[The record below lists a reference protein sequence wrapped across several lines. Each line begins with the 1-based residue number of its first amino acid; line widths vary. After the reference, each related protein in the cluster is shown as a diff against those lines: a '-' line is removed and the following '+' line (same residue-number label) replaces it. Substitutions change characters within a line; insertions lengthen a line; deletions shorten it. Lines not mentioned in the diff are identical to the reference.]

1 MGKNFNDYQKS
12 GSAYQKT
19 SRPTGLFHN
28 VNLLF
33 DPLWLRNKHLVD
45 HTKKQNMLYC
55 KLTGRSIRNE
65 TIHIQRHLKG
75 KKFKRS
81 LEYCKYLVCTNNQ
94 LIVMAFVS
102 NNISYVHTWRVFL
115 GRECEKNG
123 QVFKPMRCWGS
134 IRDTEFL
141 QERLEDIVGDGA
153 DDDTSDLHP
162 WKKNEI
168 RGKILSPLIIR
179 TSWLV

>member
-1 MGKNFNDYQKS
+1 M
-12 GSAYQKT
+12 
-19 SRPTGLFHN
+19 
-28 VNLLF
+28 
-33 DPLWLRNKHLVD
+33 VD

-81 LEYCKYLVCTNNQ
+81 LEYCKYSLCQQFNE
-94 LIVMAFVS
+94 S
-102 NNISYVHTWRVFL
+102 NIYSYGLWPNDISYVDTCIVL

-141 QERLEDIVGDGA
+141 QERLEDIVDDGA

-162 WKKNEI
+162 WKKNE
-168 RGKILSPLIIR
+168 GKFLSPLVIMS
-179 TSWLV
+179 SWLVRIVKF

>member
-1 MGKNFNDYQKS
+1 MISATGRKNDNFALEEQISEVMPIYFFS
-12 GSAYQKT
+12 TGST
-19 SRPTGLFHN
+19 IHN
-28 VNLLF
+28 VNLVSE
-33 DPLWLRNKHLVD
+33 PPSLRNKHLVD

-81 LEYCKYLVCTNNQ
+81 LEYCKYSICTNNRV
-94 LIVMAFVS
+94 IVMAFVL
-102 NNISYVHTWRVFL
+102 NNIAYVHTWRLFL

-141 QERLEDIVGDGA
+141 QERLEDIVDDGA

-168 RGKILSPLIIR
+168 RG
-179 TSWLV
+179 